1 MFYILN
7 LCVRRYKHTCM
18 YMYACEAEVNDG
30 IFLSYSTLYILRQD
44 LALNLR
50 LTNSARLA
58 HLLAIPRDS
67 LVSASQVIG
76 L

>member
-1 MFYILN
+1 
-7 LCVRRYKHTCM
+7 M
-18 YMYACEAEVNDG
+18 YMYTCEAEVNG
-30 IFLSYSTLYILRQD
+30 AIFLSYSSLYILRQD
-44 LALNLR
+44 LTLNLR

-67 LVSASQVIG
+67 PVSASQVTE

>member
-1 MFYILN
+1 
-7 LCVRRYKHTCM
+7 M
-18 YMYACEAEVNDG
+18 YMYTCEAEVSGG
-30 IFLSYSTLYILRQD
+30 IFLSYSSLYILRQD
-44 LALNLR
+44 LTLTLR

-67 LVSASQVIG
+67 PVSASQVTG